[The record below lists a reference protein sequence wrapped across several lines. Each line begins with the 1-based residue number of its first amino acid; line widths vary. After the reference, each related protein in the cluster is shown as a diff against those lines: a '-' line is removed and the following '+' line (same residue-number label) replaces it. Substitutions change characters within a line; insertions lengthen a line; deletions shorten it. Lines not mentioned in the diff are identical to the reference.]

1 MVFSNEMLKNVKN
14 MIIDYL
20 ITFHKSHLYR
30 QSVNSES
37 VRIEL
42 GLNRN
47 WFDYILTNFDKE
59 EIIIKKGKLALSSH
73 EVKLNDFDEKL
84 LNKINIQFSQNKFTL
99 FSVKEISK
107 QISCD
112 YEQTLEFL
120 HILKRQGASIN
131 ITGELWLSKSDLDY
145 LIEDIKLHFIS
156 NEILTISDF
165 KSITHL
171 SRKTAIPL
179 LEYLDK
185 KNITYRKGNDRIQ
198 GASFPKIVEIV

>member
-1 MVFSNEMLKNVKN
+1 M
-14 MIIDYL
+14 
-20 ITFHKSHLYR
+20 
-30 QSVNSES
+30 
-37 VRIEL
+37 
-42 GLNRN
+42 
-47 WFDYILTNFDKE
+47 
-59 EIIIKKGKLALSSH
+59 
-73 EVKLNDFDEKL
+73 
-84 LNKINIQFSQNKFTL
+84 NKINIQFSQNKFTL

-107 QISCD
+107 QINCD

-198 GASFPKIVEIV
+198 GTSFPKIVEIV